1 MSHPTFLVP
10 ANEGNSADVS
20 NMHTWRSFADNF
32 GSTNEKRLLD
42 RAEYGAL
49 STEDAEDYDDVRRDA
64 MANLP
69 KFGTP
74 MGEAVADEIRTTLTA
89 NTRNLDPGV
98 RAGIF
103 VSATSSLGK
112 STLVTEVAVEF
123 DRWMRG
129 QREKRPQRYA
139 TYTEWVPV
147 VWIGVPAN
155 VTISNLCRRVIG
167 FYGEEGTLRA
177 RTTESTLVTR
187 VQALARD
194 CGTKL
199 IVLDDITRLRMHR
212 EQDQNAADWLRSFME
227 TSVSIIAVGVDVRNS
242 GLLSEGNVAARERN
256 LATQTRRRFKVLDLE
271 SFHLSEKGQ
280 AAWFE
285 HLKQV
290 ESVLPLLDRRPG
302 LLTDHADLLYARTHG
317 VIGSLTRLITEVG
330 MQAICS
336 TETVTAEA
344 IRGAVLDH
352 AADIAVEAV
361 PSIPAQQRRRRPGSN
376 SMYNDHGAT

>member
-1 MSHPTFLVP
+1 VSHPTFLLP

-20 NMHTWRSFADNF
+20 NMHTWRSLTDSF
-32 GSTNEKRLLD
+32 GSTREKPLLD
-42 RAEYGAL
+42 RAEYDAL
-49 STEDAEDYDDVRRDA
+49 STEDAEDYDDIRQDA

-69 KFGTP
+69 KFRTP
-74 MGEAVADEIRTTLTA
+74 MGEAVGDDLRKTLKA

-98 RAGIF
+98 RTGIF

-112 STLVTEVAVEF
+112 STLVTEVAVDF
-123 DRWMRG
+123 DRWMCKR
-129 QREKRPQRYA
+129 REERPQRYA

-147 VWIGVPAN
+147 VWISVPAN

-227 TSVSIIAVGVDVRNS
+227 TSVTIVGVGVDVANS
-242 GLLSEGNVAARERN
+242 GLLNEGNVAARERN
-256 LATQTRRRFKVLDLE
+256 LATQTRRRFKVLELE
-271 SFHLSEKGQ
+271 SFNRSEEGQ
-280 AAWFE
+280 AAWFK
-285 HLKQV
+285 HLQKV

-302 LLTDHADLLYARTHG
+302 MLTEHADLLYARTHG

-330 MQAICS
+330 GEAIGG
-336 TETVTAEA
+336 TETITADA
-344 IRGAVLDH
+344 IHRAALDH
-352 AADIAVEAV
+352 AASSDDHAA
-361 PSIPAQQRRRRPGSN
+361 PSIPAQQRRRRPGAN
-376 SMYNDHGAT
+376 SMYNDHGAA